1 MEERGLLLLC
11 VRLHLIQLDHARL
24 DGLLVSDPA
33 PVCILDPQLVQPVP
47 QSVRGD

>member
-1 MEERGLLLLC
+1 MQERGLLLFR

-33 PVCILDPQLVQPVP
+33 PVCILEPQIV
-47 QSVRGD
+47 